1 MRKFSQ
7 RIMEYYSGE
16 IVGETVG
23 ETGDGRTAGIAFIK
37 KSVSNITSA
46 IDYDVLQ
53 SNVRKDVI
61 MWDWLN

>member
-16 IVGETVG
+16 IVGET
-23 ETGDGRTAGIAFIK
+23 GDGRTAGIAFIR

-61 MWDWLN
+61 MWDWPN